1 MKKKPSAIKKKQ
13 STYKQRLAAQ
23 EWLKLDP
30 EHRQTLLARQ
40 KLFPNTEEA
49 DQTSPSLEGAGMD
62 LLSTINAFEDE
73 LSAIETSPH
82 SLQTKT
88 DASLAEPLSWRGVM
102 KDLMSNAEQDPQE
115 VDLSEI
121 SFGDLLDAID
131 RERSEGISD
140 EAIFAFVDEL
150 EKLKEAHD
158 TLGTGQVFFVDL
170 GLGNEMLPKELKTDN
185 PIVMPVHL
193 ASKQMEEKIM
203 EKRKDKSV
211 TFVPPSSCLLY
222 ISPSPRDTR

>member
-211 TFVPPSSCLLY
+211 TFVPPSS
-222 ISPSPRDTR
+222 SPKKN